1 MYVATFKQISY
12 KIDFKNVLKDFSF
25 KIENILILTL
35 LSASSQNGQ
44 THSKQFVG
52 NSVLGKSVF
61 DHFVGLA
68 LKGLIKDSRL
78 LYTPQ
83 HQKSSKSKFFHILR
97 TIFNLLYLVSKC
109 TAKLCIQTSEI
120 QMHHEIMGF

>member
-52 NSVLGKSVF
+52 NSVFGNNVF

-78 LYTPQ
+78 LYNPQ
-83 HQKSSKSKFFHILR
+83 HQKSSKSKFVKIVKQFSVVNYFSKNSILG
-97 TIFNLLYLVSKC
+97 V
-109 TAKLCIQTSEI
+109 
-120 QMHHEIMGF
+120 

>member
-1 MYVATFKQISY
+1 MYVFTFKQISY
-12 KIDFKNVLKDFSF
+12 EIDFKNVLKDFSF

-83 HQKSSKSKFFHILR
+83 HQKSSKTVHPDFRNPNASRNNGILALAVLFSR
-97 TIFNLLYLVSKC
+97 Y
-109 TAKLCIQTSEI
+109 IQKPVK
-120 QMHHEIMGF
+120 HPR